1 MNPITK
7 KAIKIFIISGLSFA
21 CINAGIDY
29 LREIEFR
36 LPIFIIYG
44 LGFGLFSAIF
54 IWYEHR
60 KKESHKE
67 NI

>member
-1 MNPITK
+1 MNPIIK
-7 KAIKIFIISGLSFA
+7 KAIKIFLISGLCFA
-21 CINAGIDY
+21 CINAVIDY

-36 LPIFIIYG
+36 LPKFIISG
-44 LGFGLFSAIF
+44 LLFGLFSAIYS
-54 IWYEHR
+54 WCEHR